1 MIAEKVIG
9 HLHHTEK
16 KIDRVKIEWFE
27 RGKKRMRK
35 TSENGV
41 EIGICVDAPLNDGD
55 ILYEDENTVI
65 AVELAECE
73 LIKISVSEMEE
84 MGRLCF
90 EIGNRHIS
98 LVIKSDCVL
107 IPFDAP
113 TFDYLTKLGFR
124 TEKTVGKFIGC
135 TECRG
140 HSHEH

>member
-16 KIDRVKIEWFE
+16 EIDRVKIEWFE
-27 RGKKRMRK
+27 RSRKRMRK
-35 TSENGV
+35 TSEKGR
-41 EIGICVDAPLNDGD
+41 EIGICVDTPLNDGD
-55 ILYEDENTVI
+55 ILYEDDNTVI
-65 AVELAECE
+65 AVEIAECK
-73 LIKISVSEMEE
+73 LIKIAVSEMEE
-84 MGRLCF
+84 MGKLCF

-98 LVIKSDCVL
+98 LIIKNDCVI

-113 TFDYLTKLGFR
+113 TLDYLTKPGFH
-124 TEKTVGKFIGC
+124 TETTVGKFIGC